1 MLLLAAL
8 LGGGTVSV
16 VTLAQEE
23 VAPAEVTAP
32 VAEATPATQNTSE
45 ASAVAPASEEAPAA
59 EAPVAAAPAVS
70 IKPRPSEIARLS
82 SKSLLLG
89 ITQAGDKLITV
100 GDRGNILLSSDGN
113 NWTQAISPTNVTLT
127 AVAFADASNGWAVGH
142 DAVILHTTDS
152 GKTWQLQNFQPE
164 LNKPLFGIFPI
175 DAQNA
180 YAVGAYGLFLATQD
194 GGAHRTAVEAGPIT
208 ADGLHLNAMIR
219 LNNGDLFIAG
229 EVGLIGV
236 YGIDQKALAQ
246 AQAQAKARVRRPIS
260 AAGASGAV
268 PAKPVAV
275 EPVAPPTPRWQ
286 RLTLP
291 YEGSLFGALPRGEK
305 GAMVY
310 GLRGNVYVTDDV
322 YSNQWTKLDIG
333 SVQSIFGGAL
343 LAEQG
348 VALVGADGALMVVA
362 PDGSVRGDLATKAG
376 TDLASGTL
384 SGVLPWNGGLLVVGD
399 LGVNRVPI

>member
-1 MLLLAAL
+1 MNTRIRQAPWRRMLLLAAL

-32 VAEATPATQNTSE
+32 VAEATPATQNTSG

-194 GGAHRTAVEAGPIT
+194 GGAHWTAVEAGPIT

-236 YGIDQKALAQ
+236 YGIDQKA
-246 AQAQAKARVRRPIS
+246 
-260 AAGASGAV
+260 
-268 PAKPVAV
+268 VA
-275 EPVAPPTPRWQ
+275 
-286 RLTLP
+286 
-291 YEGSLFGALPRGEK
+291 
-305 GAMVY
+305 
-310 GLRGNVYVTDDV
+310 
-322 YSNQWTKLDIG
+322 
-333 SVQSIFGGAL
+333 
-343 LAEQG
+343 
-348 VALVGADGALMVVA
+348 
-362 PDGSVRGDLATKAG
+362 
-376 TDLASGTL
+376 
-384 SGVLPWNGGLLVVGD
+384 
-399 LGVNRVPI
+399 